1 MSIILSGLIDRISLI
16 TCSLSFKKE
25 NKFFKTSQ
33 KPNTANFLIETNEES
48 PCSCMR
54 GPPIPKKETLEFKV
68 FIFRINWAPCKSPE
82 ASPAIK

>member
-1 MSIILSGLIDRISLI
+1 MTFAINYYGFTLVEARYQVL
-16 TCSLSFKKE
+16 
-25 NKFFKTSQ
+25 
-33 KPNTANFLIETNEES
+33 PNTANFLIETKEES